1 MVLVVAAACAPPIK
15 DPAPP
20 KLDLAATALGT
31 LDRDATAMLELI
43 RAIYAETGVTVTTN
57 LSIDLG
63 KLDDPRAAYDDTL
76 IRITIPTPA
85 NSPDEAGVYWKAW
98 GKQTGWDVDQAF
110 ADDVDRARLARYAVF
125 VALAHEVGHF
135 LHHAYVGALEPGPRE
150 LIADRLAVA
159 VLDRLA
165 TRPELAELQTKYRA
179 LLTKWYAAIPADKR
193 VEIPADADLDAWVA
207 KQGLPAEPAAFASLS
222 IARQLRL
229 LAKPPKLKALVT
241 ESLLVPRDARAAKIE
256 YGPAKLLVTTG
267 RDVPA
272 AYTALTAA
280 RGNIRELAVALL
292 DAGGKFHNVACSGG
306 ACEYTSEAG
315 AASKLALAN
324 VISGDLASYERV
336 HDVAIV
342 GDKLWL
348 VLGND
353 GEKQEAALAI
363 IDLSR
368 PDAAKPAAVWQL
380 VTGARIA
387 ASPSGAVSVMLL
399 RSGGWTVE
407 RFEAQPA
414 DKRASWTFRL
424 GDTGEADGKNGV
436 AGGMLGDC
444 TSNDGGTIYCAAGFR
459 IRVVEKDRIWTLAGG
474 NRDWID
480 ATDPKKVAF
489 TSPVRIRAT
498 RDGLQ
503 LVDRKYGDDGRA
515 TWKIREIALKK

>member
-1 MVLVVAAACAPPIK
+1 MVLVVAAACTPAVK
-15 DPAPP
+15 EPAPP

-43 RAIYAETGVTVTTN
+43 RAIYLEAGVSVATN
-57 LSIDLG
+57 LSIELA
-63 KLDDPRAAYDDTL
+63 KLDDIGTAYDDTL
-76 IRITIPTPA
+76 IRITMPTPA
-85 NSPDEAGVYWKAW
+85 NSPDQAAVYWKAW
-98 GKQTGWDVDQAF
+98 GTLTAADVDQTF
-110 ADDVDRARLARYAVF
+110 ADDVDRARLARYMIF
-125 VALAHEVGHF
+125 VGLAHEVGHV

-150 LIADRLAVA
+150 LLADRLAIA
-159 VLDRLA
+159 VLDRLS
-165 TRPELAELQTKYRA
+165 TRPELVELQTKYRA
-179 LLTKWYAAIPADKR
+179 LLTKWYAAIPDDKR
-193 VEIPADADLDAWVA
+193 VEIPAEADLDAWVA
-207 KQGLPAEPAAFASLS
+207 KQGLPSDPGAAASLS

-229 LAKPPKLKALVT
+229 LAKPPKLKALVS
-241 ESLLVPRDARAAKIE
+241 ESLLVPHDATVAKIE

-272 AYTALTAA
+272 QYAALTSP
-280 RGNIRELAVALL
+280 RGNVRELAVALL

-324 VISGDLASYERV
+324 VLSGDLASYERV

-348 VLGND
+348 LLGNE
-353 GEKQEAALAI
+353 GESQQAALAI

-368 PDAAKPAAVWQL
+368 PDAAKPAATWQQ
-380 VTGARIA
+380 VTGGRIA

-399 RSGGWTVE
+399 RAAGWTIE
-407 RFEAQPA
+407 RFEAAASGNRP
-414 DKRASWTFRL
+414 SWTFKL
-424 GDTGEADGKNGV
+424 GDGEADGKTGV
-436 AGGMLGDC
+436 AGGTLGDC
-444 TSNDGGTIYCAAGFR
+444 TSNDAGTIYCAAGFR
-459 IRVVEKDRIWTLAGG
+459 IRVLEKDRIWTLAGG
-474 NRDWID
+474 NRDWVD

-498 RDGLQ
+498 RDGLE